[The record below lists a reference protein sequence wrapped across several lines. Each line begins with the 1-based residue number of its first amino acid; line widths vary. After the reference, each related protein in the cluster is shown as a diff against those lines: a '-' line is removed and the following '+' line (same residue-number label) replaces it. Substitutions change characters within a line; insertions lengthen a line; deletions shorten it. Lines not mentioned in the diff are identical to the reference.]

1 MYKDIFIKTQSGGAN
16 DDCLF
21 TLATSSETTLQTSR
35 SVDQS
40 LEIMCFICEP
50 HVSND
55 RRFVLHPFM
64 MVEGGE
70 EEEEEEQQQQQQKR
84 QKLGYR

>member
-1 MYKDIFIKTQSGGAN
+1 MATVWS
-16 DDCLF
+16 
-21 TLATSSETTLQTSR
+21 TLATSSETALQTTR

-50 HVSND
+50 HVEND

-64 MVEGGE
+64 IGTGGE
-70 EEEEEEQQQQQQKR
+70 EEEEEQQQQQQQKR